1 MYTNCTYSAI
11 SPLKYGYSFIGSAKT
26 FKTRYKTAD
35 AERVYQGISPDNRKH
50 LSVFSTWKGHT
61 FLAVVAH
68 GEHPIWQDLA
78 FMQAELA
85 NNKIQAKANKKIAI
99 AEKKLA
105 EAHQLL
111 GLLPPPPQIITLD
124 DDLPF

>member
-11 SPLKYGYSFIGSAKT
+11 KPLQYGYGFIGNAKT
-26 FKTRYKTAD
+26 FKTRYKATEA
-35 AERVYQGISPDNRKH
+35 ARVFDGISPDNRKH
-50 LSVFSTWKGHT
+50 LSVFNTNKGYV

-68 GEHPIWQDLA
+68 WEHPIWQQLA

-85 NNKIQAKANKKIAI
+85 NSRTQAKADKKIAI
-99 AEKKLA
+99 AEKKLR

-111 GLLPPPPQIITLD
+111 GLLPPPPQQISLAD
-124 DDLPF
+124 ELSF